1 LICGISEI
9 CEKINT
15 TDMKKQF
22 FQSVITYTL
31 GTFLFIF
38 VLVGCKLKDDA
49 GKERSVSI
57 DETMAVPALFERQG
71 ELAKAGEW
79 EKTKMKVAELNQK
92 IAAKPSDIK
101 SRLQLATIF
110 LAEARITGE
119 HPYYY
124 PAAIR
129 ILDGVLALDPKNF
142 EALVYK
148 ASVKLSQHQFA
159 EAKMLAEKAR
169 DVNPD
174 NAYVYGVLVD
184 ANVEL
189 GSYEEAIRMSDKMQ
203 SIKPSLESY
212 SRASYLREIH
222 GDYPGAIEAM
232 RMAVQAGLPGSE
244 PQCWSKK
251 TLGQLYEKTGKW
263 KQAEKEY
270 AEILAMRP
278 SYAFALEGMARI
290 EKQRKNYDAAQAL
303 LEQAAAIMPEFSF
316 YEELADIYMERG
328 DREKAMEQYEKVIDM
343 LREDEQS
350 GHTVS
355 LELGRVYGRMG
366 KHDKALEY
374 VAREYEGR
382 PLNIDV
388 NQALAWVHYNL
399 QQNDKA
405 TQYIRVAMKT
415 GSKDPELLQ
424 RASLIQKKAS

>member
-1 LICGISEI
+1 
-9 CEKINT
+9 
-15 TDMKKQF
+15 MKKQF
-22 FQSVITYTL
+22 IQSVITYTL
-31 GTFLFIF
+31 SAFIF
-38 VLVGCKLKDDA
+38 AFVIVGCKIKDGA
-49 GKERSVSI
+49 EEESATSA
-57 DETMAVPALFERQG
+57 DEVMAIPALFERQG
-71 ELAKAGEW
+71 ELAKATEW

-92 IAAKPSDIK
+92 IAAKPSDVK

-124 PAAIR
+124 PAATR
-129 ILDGVLALDPKNF
+129 ILDGVLALDPNNF

-159 EAKMLAEKAR
+159 EAKALAEKAR
-169 DVNPD
+169 GINPD

-189 GSYEEAIRMSDKMQ
+189 GNYDEAIHMSDKMQ
-203 SIKPSLESY
+203 AIKPSLESY

-232 RMAVQAGLPGSE
+232 KMAVQAGLPGSE

-251 TLGQLYEKTGKW
+251 TLGQLFEKTGNW
-263 KQAEKEY
+263 KEAEKEY

-290 EKQRKNYDAAQAL
+290 AKQRKDYATAQSL
-303 LEQAAAIMPEFSF
+303 LDQAAAIMPEFSF
-316 YEELADIYMERG
+316 YEEMADIYMERG
-328 DREKAMEQYEKVIDM
+328 EREKAMEQYQKVIAM
-343 LREDEQS
+343 LQEDEES

-355 LELGRVYGRMG
+355 LELSRVYGQMG
-366 KHDKALEY
+366 RYDKALEY
-374 VAREYEGR
+374 VVREYEGR

-388 NQALAWVHYNL
+388 NEALAWAHYNL

-405 TQYIRVAMKT
+405 MLYIKAAMKT